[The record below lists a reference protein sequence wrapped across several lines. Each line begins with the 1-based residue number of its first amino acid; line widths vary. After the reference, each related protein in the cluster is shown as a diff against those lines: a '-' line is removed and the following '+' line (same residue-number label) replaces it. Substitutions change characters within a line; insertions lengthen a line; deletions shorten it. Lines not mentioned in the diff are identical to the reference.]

1 MAKKCWIRRTVKR
14 EKDRVKYLSIRS
26 DLRKIINSQETS
38 LEEKELAQ
46 AKYRDIPKDSS
57 VVRINRRCQITGRSR
72 GVYRIFGM
80 CRNMIRIYAARGDI
94 PGLHKASW

>member
-1 MAKKCWIRRTVKR
+1 MAKRCMIRREAKR
-14 EKDRVKYLSIRS
+14 TRYRVKYAGIRKT
-26 DLRKIINSQETS
+26 LRDTINSLYTS

-46 AKYRDIPKDSS
+46 AKMCALPRDSS
-57 VVRINRRCQITGRSR
+57 PSRGTRRCNITGRGR

-80 CRNMIRIYAARGDI
+80 CRNMIRIHAMRGDI

>member
-1 MAKKCWIRRTVKR
+1 MAKRCMKRREDKR
-14 EKDRVKYLSIRS
+14 TYYRNKYWDKRVA
-26 DLRKIINSQETS
+26 LRAIINSQEAS

-46 AKYRDIPKDSS
+46 AAISKLPRDSS
-57 VVRINRRCQITGRSR
+57 AVRETRRCKITGRAH

-80 CRNMIRIYAARGDI
+80 CRNMIRIYAMRGHI

>member
-1 MAKKCWIRRTVKR
+1 MAKQCMIRREVRRTKLR
-14 EKDRVKYLSIRS
+14 GKYLEKRQELRS
-26 DLRKIINSQETS
+26 IINSQDTS
-38 LEEKELAQ
+38 LEQKELAQ
-46 AKYRDIPKDSS
+46 ACMDSLPRDSS
-57 VVRINRRCQITGRSR
+57 ASRGTRRCRITGRSR

>member
-1 MAKKCWIRRTVKR
+1 MAKQCMIRREKR
-14 EKDRVKYLSIRS
+14 RERLSKKFLDKRQ
-26 DLRKIINSQETS
+26 DLRQVINSQTTS
-38 LEEKELAQ
+38 LEEKEIAQ
-46 AKYRDIPKDSS
+46 AKMDSLPRDSS
-57 VVRINRRCQITGRSR
+57 VVRRTRRCAITGRSR

>member
-1 MAKKCWIRRTVKR
+1 MAKQCMIRREARRTQLR
-14 EKDRVKYLSIRS
+14 GKYLEKRREFRS
-26 DLRKIINSQETS
+26 IINSIDTS

-46 AKYRDIPKDSS
+46 AKMNALPRDSS
-57 VVRINRRCQITGRSR
+57 PSRGTRRCRITGRSR

>member
-1 MAKKCWIRRTVKR
+1 MAKQCMIRREVRRTKLR
-14 EKDRVKYLSIRS
+14 GKYLEKRQELRS
-26 DLRKIINSQETS
+26 IINSQDTS

-46 AKYRDIPKDSS
+46 AKLSALPRDSS
-57 VVRINRRCQITGRSR
+57 ASRGTRRCRITGRSR

>member
-1 MAKKCWIRRTVKR
+1 MAKQCMIRREVRRTKLRSKFLEKR
-14 EKDRVKYLSIRS
+14 QELRS
-26 DLRKIINSQETS
+26 VINSQNTS

-46 AKYRDIPKDSS
+46 AKLSALPRDSS
-57 VVRINRRCQITGRSR
+57 ASRGTRRCRITGRSR

>member
-1 MAKKCWIRRTVKR
+1 MSKLCMIRREKKR
-14 EKDRVKYLSIRS
+14 EQLSKKFIEKRRALRS
-26 DLRKIINSQETS
+26 IINSQHAS
-38 LEEKELAQ
+38 LEEKEVAQ
-46 AKYRDIPKDSS
+46 AKMSKLPRDSS
-57 VVRINRRCQITGRSR
+57 FIRLTRRCVITGRSR

>member
-1 MAKKCWIRRTVKR
+1 MAKRCMIRREDKR
-14 EKDRVKYLSIRS
+14 TYYRNKYWGKRVA
-26 DLRKIINSQETS
+26 LRAIINSQEAS

-46 AKYRDIPKDSS
+46 QAISKMPKDSS
-57 VVRINRRCQITGRSR
+57 AVRETKRCKITGRAH

-80 CRNMIRIYAARGDI
+80 CRNMIRIYAMLGYI

>member
-1 MAKKCWIRRTVKR
+1 MAKRCMIRREAKR
-14 EKDRVKYLSIRS
+14 TYQRNKYFDRRQA
-26 DLRKIINSQETS
+26 LRAIVNSQETS

-46 AKYRDIPKDSS
+46 AKFSKLPKDSCIA
-57 VVRINRRCQITGRSR
+57 RYTRRCRITGRSR

-80 CRNMIRIYAARGDI
+80 CRNMIRIYAMRGDV

>member
-1 MAKKCWIRRTVKR
+1 MIRREVRRTKLRSKFLEKR
-14 EKDRVKYLSIRS
+14 QELRS
-26 DLRKIINSQETS
+26 VINSQNTS

-46 AKYRDIPKDSS
+46 AKLSALPRDSS
-57 VVRINRRCQITGRSR
+57 ASRGTRRCRITGRSR

>member
-1 MAKKCWIRRTVKR
+1 MIRREVRRTKLRSKFLEKR
-14 EKDRVKYLSIRS
+14 QALRS
-26 DLRKIINSQETS
+26 VINSQDTS

-46 AKYRDIPKDSS
+46 AKLSALPRDSS
-57 VVRINRRCQITGRSR
+57 ASRGTRRCRITGRSR